1 MSVANAIGRM
11 LPETITQ
18 QRRIIADGGTV
29 VNPTWMN
36 NVIRTMKA
44 MGIYGNAKLLTDANF
59 GVKKDGSGAVSKLYD
74 ISGNNNDAVQ
84 ATGTSQPIWSLV
96 NGRGVITYDGVDDY
110 LLTTNTLN
118 YLTTDNFTWNA
129 KIKTAIDSR
138 MIMGRIDNAPPN
150 DPSIFMAV
158 GIASSALD
166 DYKFRV
172 YIRDNAGINT
182 ADPGIYS
189 LRTIADNNL
198 HNLYFVKGNLITI
211 NTDNIDIVNATNN
224 INAVTL
230 RLPISIGAL
239 YNRLAFTFNFS
250 GQINSS
256 TIFNIALTQS
266 QITTLYNLGL

>member
-29 VNPTWMN
+29 VNLTWMN